1 MQNVGPKNRVVFIL
15 LRNPYIGGQ
24 KLSNPS
30 LNNNLFLSIF
40 TSLLHSFVVSCLFNH
55 FSLLLF
61 QNIRP
66 FLSISTITVIPLLD
80 HVGFRS
86 LLISTRSFSD
96 PSIFLLLFF
105 PHLGFAMLIA
115 RGLMKLF
122 TPYEVIGLSQDRP
135 QRGEHFAVQVISKR
149 ESFFQPCHQG
159 KNCHILLQTRKRTS
173 STLKRPIKSR
183 RDSVFPCLIDNNSP
197 VVHSRRL
204 LLT

>member
-96 PSIFLLLFF
+96 PSIFSASLLSSSRVRDADCSRSYETLHPLWSHWPF
-105 PHLGFAMLIA
+105 PRQAPERWTFCGPSNF
-115 RGLMKLF
+115 
-122 TPYEVIGLSQDRP
+122 
-135 QRGEHFAVQVISKR
+135 
-149 ESFFQPCHQG
+149 
-159 KNCHILLQTRKRTS
+159 
-173 STLKRPIKSR
+173 
-183 RDSVFPCLIDNNSP
+183 
-197 VVHSRRL
+197 
-204 LLT
+204 